1 MRSRNYARSN
11 IPASFQI
18 GRYSIAE
25 SFDIVDWTLNLEAR
39 GFLLHCASSKH
50 ASDKG
55 LKDFAD
61 SILND
66 PLIKATVRQDIA
78 PPMEFPTVTDF
89 TVEDYFWCGEPDDR
103 FQLYKETFDKFRNN
117 VKISDVDRTFL
128 SKPTWLMFMECDLG
142 YEENVAVNVNL
153 HSSEDKIIRD
163 FTNWLRKTRACLS
176 ISVPR
181 KPVKLREFEEWSKY
195 KVLPFLDLWLW
206 SMVNGVRISHQD
218 MGVAL
223 FPNDVDVSVSERI
236 RKVVAPLARDVC
248 AESFT
253 DALRDQARYEIAS
266 GRLEKALP
274 HKFANIGSNE
284 NGWVLVR
291 S

>member
-1 MRSRNYARSN
+1 MRSRSYARSN
-11 IPASFQI
+11 IPENFQI
-18 GRYSIAE
+18 GRYSITE

-39 GFLLHCASSKH
+39 GFLLHCTNSKYT
-50 ASDKG
+50 SEKG

-66 PLIKATVRQDIA
+66 PYVKAAVGQDLVL
-78 PPMEFPTVTDF
+78 PMNFSTITDF
-89 TVEDYFWCGEPDDR
+89 SVEDYFWCGEPDDR
-103 FQLYKETFDKFRNN
+103 FQLYKEAFDRSRENRST
-117 VKISDVDRTFL
+117 SDVDRDFL
-128 SKPTWLMFMECDLG
+128 SKPTWLMFMECELG

-163 FTNWLRKTRACLS
+163 FTNWLRKTRERLS

-181 KPVKLREFEEWSKY
+181 KPVRLREFEEWSKY
-195 KVLPFLDLWLW
+195 KILPFLDLWLW
-206 SMVNGVRISHQD
+206 SMVNGIRISHQD

-266 GRLEKALP
+266 GRVEKALP
-274 HKFANIGSNE
+274 HKFANIASNE